1 MDQIIQ
7 LLESWGLI
15 GLIVASF
22 AESIFSPILPDFLLI
37 PMALANPKNA
47 IFYGLVATVTSVVG
61 GILGYWLGIKY
72 GLPLVKKMVPQK
84 YLKIIDDFT
93 QHNAGWAVFLAAMS
107 PIPYKFVSITSG
119 ALRIPLGIFLFASF
133 CGRAKRFLLEGI
145 LIYYFGEAAKGMI
158 KSMMDNLLIGSGI
171 LVVLIVLG
179 YWFYHQKK
187 SKEKLCAKEIEQ
199 AE

>member
-93 QHNAGWAVFLAAMS
+93 QHNAG
-107 PIPYKFVSITSG
+107 
-119 ALRIPLGIFLFASF
+119 
-133 CGRAKRFLLEGI
+133 
-145 LIYYFGEAAKGMI
+145 
-158 KSMMDNLLIGSGI
+158 
-171 LVVLIVLG
+171 
-179 YWFYHQKK
+179 
-187 SKEKLCAKEIEQ
+187 
-199 AE
+199 

>member
-61 GILGYWLGIKY
+61 GILG
-72 GLPLVKKMVPQK
+72 
-84 YLKIIDDFT
+84 
-93 QHNAGWAVFLAAMS
+93 
-107 PIPYKFVSITSG
+107 
-119 ALRIPLGIFLFASF
+119 
-133 CGRAKRFLLEGI
+133 
-145 LIYYFGEAAKGMI
+145 
-158 KSMMDNLLIGSGI
+158 
-171 LVVLIVLG
+171 
-179 YWFYHQKK
+179 
-187 SKEKLCAKEIEQ
+187 
-199 AE
+199 

>member
-107 PIPYKFVSITSG
+107 PIRKSG
-119 ALRIPLGIFLFASF
+119 AQIFVCRRGDLPAPFHWRHKICAVNGLRG
-133 CGRAKRFLLEGI
+133 
-145 LIYYFGEAAKGMI
+145 
-158 KSMMDNLLIGSGI
+158 
-171 LVVLIVLG
+171 
-179 YWFYHQKK
+179 
-187 SKEKLCAKEIEQ
+187 
-199 AE
+199 